1 MLDRIGGGRWRGDG
15 QLNLEN
21 TATLSR
27 AACVPAGGIHRCE
40 CVKMTSFYLQ
50 RNIEL
55 DRKRKFADPLRHEQ
69 LEIYTSQTNDL
80 TLIATH
86 LYACIKQN
94 MRQSEHRI
102 VLMFSCILFQMAFY
116 M

>member
-40 CVKMTSFYLQ
+40 CVKMTPFYLQ

-55 DRKRKFADPLRHEQ
+55 DRKRKFADPPRHEQ
-69 LEIYTSQTNDL
+69 LEIYTSQPNDL
-80 TLIATH
+80 TLLLT
-86 LYACIKQN
+86 
-94 MRQSEHRI
+94 
-102 VLMFSCILFQMAFY
+102 Y
-116 M
+116 MHV